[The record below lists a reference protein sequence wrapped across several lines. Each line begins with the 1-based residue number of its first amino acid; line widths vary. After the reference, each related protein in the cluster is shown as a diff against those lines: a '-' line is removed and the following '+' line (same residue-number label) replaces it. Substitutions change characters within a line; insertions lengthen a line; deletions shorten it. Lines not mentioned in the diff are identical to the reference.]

1 MSMDDLDKIVAEAKS
16 TSPKVRVT
24 GGVSPEEIE
33 QFEVLVGK
41 LPPPYKYFLSKYGT
55 FGFYGL
61 EIYGLI
67 KGNITGEGSPN
78 AYFMTKSDLEGGSI
92 PQGHVV
98 VASTGYGPVFL
109 LRCATGE
116 VVGWNYTGEV
126 DDELPTFR
134 SFEAFLHDAASRT
147 IADFKVENGQ
157 S

>member
-1 MSMDDLDKIVAEAKS
+1 MSANEIDRIVAEARRIF
-16 TSPKVRVT
+16 PKVRVT
-24 GGVSPEEIE
+24 GGVSSDEIGK
-33 QFEVLVGK
+33 FDALVGK
-41 LPPPYKYFLSKYGT
+41 IPEGYRYFLENYGT

-67 KGNITGEGSPN
+67 KGNITGEGPPN

-109 LRCATGE
+109 LKCAAGE

-126 DDELPTFR
+126 DDELPTFK
-134 SFEAFLHDAASRT
+134 SFEAFLDDAASQT
-147 IADFKVENGQ
+147 IADYKAENGQ

>member
-1 MSMDDLDKIVAEAKS
+1 MSTDDVDKIIADAKNNF
-16 TSPKVRVT
+16 PRVRVT

-33 QFEVLVGK
+33 QLESLVGK
-41 LPPPYKYFLSKYGT
+41 LPPTYEYFLSQYGT

-67 KGNITGEGSPN
+67 KGNVTGEGPPN
-78 AYFMTKSDLEGGSI
+78 AYFMTKSDLDDGSI

-126 DDELPTFR
+126 DDELPTFK
-134 SFEAFLHDAASRT
+134 SFEAFLDDAASRT
-147 IADFKVENGQ
+147 IADYKAENGQ